1 MKLKRN
7 AGFTIIEMLIVVTI
21 LAMLAGILI
30 PVLDDAGESARE
42 ARRQSDLKN
51 VQAALESFRRTNGLY
66 PDTADAWQG
75 DMTDNGGF
83 GYDAAGY
90 IPGLVPDFLPSL
102 PKDPDGQYPTA
113 SEGYMYRSD
122 GVNYKFVLLGTP
134 ENFDAGNPYLDP
146 ARADSW
152 QISSP
157 GAYNW

>member
-1 MKLKRN
+1 MKMKRN

-51 VQAALESFRRTNGLY
+51 VQAALESHRRTNGLY

-122 GVNYKFVLLGTP
+122 GINYKFVLLGTP